1 MLLSDIR
8 DIFEE
13 TKAAVL
19 ASTFIAERL
28 ADLHDCPWA
37 EWKGRGPMTN
47 KQLSLKLREVYRVR
61 STTVESTKTAIRAN
75 ARATGWTSAIRYAAK
90 VVFVLR
96 PTKIKYIRNHI
107 NKHPPPHHII

>member
-28 ADLHDCPWA
+28 ADLHDCV
-37 EWKGRGPMTN
+37 GR
-47 KQLSLKLREVYRVR
+47 
-61 STTVESTKTAIRAN
+61 
-75 ARATGWTSAIRYAAK
+75 
-90 VVFVLR
+90 
-96 PTKIKYIRNHI
+96 
-107 NKHPPPHHII
+107 